1 MTELTGGQIGRM
13 SFVPR
18 TGSRFMG
25 GIRVFIIDD
34 HPIVREALRYFLARE
49 PDLEF
54 AGESDGTGDVQ
65 ALVDA
70 MQPDI
75 VLVDF
80 RLPVTPGDVLAG
92 DLKRAKPHLKVLGIS
107 TDTELGSL
115 KMLAAGA
122 DGFLNKAEV
131 GQTAATIRAIA
142 ASGPG

>member
-1 MTELTGGQIGRM
+1 
-13 SFVPR
+13 
-18 TGSRFMG
+18 MG

-34 HPIVREALRYFLARE
+34 HPIVREALRFFLSRE

-65 ALVDA
+65 ALIEA
-70 MQPDI
+70 MQPQV

-92 DLKRAKPHLKVLGIS
+92 ELKKSRPDLKILGIS
-107 TDTELGSL
+107 TDVELGSL

-122 DGFLNKAEV
+122 DGFLNKADV
-131 GQTAATIRAIA
+131 GRTAAMIRSIA
-142 ASGPG
+142 HAE